1 MKFKSA
7 ESKSVS
13 ILGKECTAG
22 KDDLIE
28 IPDDVILEFNRA
40 GRHEE
45 FAALGVE
52 RVYELN
58 YE

>member
-1 MKFKSA
+1 MKFKST
-7 ESKSVS
+7 ETKSVS
-13 ILGKECTAG
+13 ILGKEYTAG

-52 RVYELN
+52 RVYE
-58 YE
+58 